1 MTQESWQGGGPFSY
15 FWGTQQWRIYRQE
28 VQPRSPSLQSG
39 RVTILWLVLFSG
51 LMSQTARSCFEQS
64 SQSRNPRSCPSPTS
78 FWTQWDG
85 AEEGLG
91 LCLPP
96 RPPNVERTAAKSP
109 QPLHPQ
115 APEEEGVCLDQ
126 PPSTAGPESR
136 VRSEWLSGWLCEGL
150 GCLDVGTAGC

>member
-1 MTQESWQGGGPFSY
+1 MGLRRGLGSAYRPGLLM
-15 FWGTQQWRIYRQE
+15 WRGQ
-28 VQPRSPSLQSG
+28 LQS
-39 RVTILWLVLFSG
+39 
-51 LMSQTARSCFEQS
+51 
-64 SQSRNPRSCPSPTS
+64 P
-78 FWTQWDG
+78 
-85 AEEGLG
+85 
-91 LCLPP
+91 
-96 RPPNVERTAAKSP
+96 P